1 MCSAPV
7 RTACQQCPRWALVKM
22 QAGKHPV
29 WSQSCCILHRESD
42 RIKQVPGKLQCNTF
56 SALLL
61 LRGAEKN
68 SRTDYLCLH
77 LSIKAIQIK
86 NMGFFLRYL
95 KPFTDSGW
103 QLERRAP
110 WCRFIY
116 RKSVNLWG
124 LCQLSVLLR
133 IAPEWKKK
141 VLSWIGKST
150 QHKSITLNDT
160 RAES

>member
-133 IAPEWKKK
+133 IAPEWKKTTG
-141 VLSWIGKST
+141 SE
-150 QHKSITLNDT
+150 LNW
-160 RAES
+160 